1 MRILFISCLLWTIL
15 FTRQVK
21 GEFILPSVASEF
33 WDKILY
39 YTQTSWKLFS
49 MTHIHIALKVVLPKL
64 QQTHF
69 AFVQKRIIDSRIVQ
83 ILSVIIRRSAI
94 SSWLQFNAIWFLNWN
109 CILILSIRWANGKD
123 KAIDLAKSPEGN
135 FGVFTDDSWTK
146 LWCGFHTQEVFPLWA
161 KVEVTLSNRAS
172 ILQTNTLSLAREGSC
187 KQNRAVPPEY
197 RKQQT
202 S

>member
-49 MTHIHIALKVVLPKL
+49 MTHIHIALKVVLPEL

-123 KAIDLAKSPEGN
+123 KAIKMWSRKVTRRKFRCIHWWFLNKALVWIS
-135 FGVFTDDSWTK
+135 
-146 LWCGFHTQEVFPLWA
+146 HTGSLPTMSQSRGYVKQSCFYS
-161 KVEVTLSNRAS
+161 SNKHIKPCTR
-172 ILQTNTLSLAREGSC
+172 R
-187 KQNRAVPPEY
+187 VM
-197 RKQQT
+197 
-202 S
+202 

>member
-49 MTHIHIALKVVLPKL
+49 MTHIHIALKVVLPEL

-123 KAIDLAKSPEGN
+123 KAIKMWSRKVTRRKFRCIHWWFLNKALVWIS
-135 FGVFTDDSWTK
+135 
-146 LWCGFHTQEVFPLWA
+146 HTG
-161 KVEVTLSNRAS
+161 
-172 ILQTNTLSLAREGSC
+172 SLPTMSQSRGYV
-187 KQNRAVPPEY
+187 K
-197 RKQQT
+197 
-202 S
+202 